1 MLAPLA
7 RCGAAC
13 ARFPLFRPF
22 VRFYK
27 DHTAQ
32 VRFVVL
38 TALMVVFVLALLAVV
53 ITITN
58 LDPKGKTTSR
68 SGTVRT
74 YYIAAEE
81 VMWDY
86 APSGINQ
93 ITGEP
98 FDSVAQIYTASGP
111 QRIGTVYKKAIYREY
126 TDGSFDTPKPI
137 APQHAH
143 VGILGPIIY
152 AESTD
157 EIRVVF
163 KNNASIPLSI
173 LAEGVTYITDIY
185 MPTGNASV
193 TSASSVLPGDQHT
206 YVWRARSGPTSD
218 SDPSSSIWSYYSQ
231 ADPNNPFAGLVGAI
245 VITFPGNLVQKVDAK
260 TGITYNALNDMDQE
274 IFALFATFDENLS
287 PYNASNF
294 EQFLGPDSGVD
305 PSNAA
310 FLESNR
316 KYSINGY
323 LWGNLPVNVSV
334 TINAKTRWYLIALNG
349 RSDTHRPFWPGRMG
363 DLTFSEASSIFTLDA
378 ITLFPGEEKILDMRA
393 TATGRTVLMCQVAQN
408 VRAGMNMAY
417 TIVP

>member
-7 RCGAAC
+7 R
-13 ARFPLFRPF
+13 
-22 VRFYK
+22 

-111 QRIGTVYKKAIYREY
+111 QRIGTVYKKAIYR
-126 TDGSFDTPKPI
+126 FDTPKPI

-287 PYNASNF
+287 NF